1 MGDFHTEVLRFM
13 WMTEKLLNRHV
24 FRDTCRNDGGFHDE
38 MKEMFVVILNH
49 ISEGQ

>member
-1 MGDFHTEVLRFM
+1 M
-13 WMTEKLLNRHV
+13 WMTEQLLNRHV

-38 MKEMFVVILNH
+38 NSMKEMFVVIFNH

>member
-1 MGDFHTEVLRFM
+1 M